1 MSLSRKLGFVSLVL
15 CLSACSPGYVM
26 RAAYE
31 QSKILLARRPID
43 QVVQDAETVD
53 EDRRKLELVLAARAF
68 SISIG
73 LDPKGSFTKY
83 ADIGKDTLAWVV
95 MGSKKDSFD
104 MYTWWFPIVGTVPYK
119 GFFSQDDAL
128 NQAKELQD
136 KGYETSVRGAEAF
149 STLGWFNDPLLSTT
163 LKNPPAR
170 IANTVIH
177 ESVHSTVWI
186 KDNVPFNES
195 LANFVASQATIEFFK
210 ARVRNTSSTLAKD
223 TGELVA
229 LAEREHRFTLE
240 YADLVTSLYKELGDL
255 YQRSDIT
262 AEQKIAMR
270 EGVFKAIVA
279 PFKKRYPGVRSLA
292 QLNNAEL
299 LQTTIYMTKL
309 RSFERLFN
317 RSSGSWERF
326 LGEIRAIS
334 RRVSEGDLEDP
345 FDGL

>member
-1 MSLSRKLGFVSLVL
+1 MSLSRKLGLVSLVL
-15 CLSACSPGYVM
+15 FLSACSPGYVM

-43 QVVQDAETVD
+43 QVVQDVATVD
-53 EDRRKLELVLAARAF
+53 EDRRKLELVLEARAF
-68 SISIG
+68 AVSIG

-95 MGSKKDSFD
+95 MGSRKDSFN

-119 GFFSQDDAL
+119 GFFSQEDAI
-128 NQAKELQD
+128 NQAKELEQQ
-136 KGYETSVRGAEAF
+136 GFETSVRGTEAF

-163 LKNPPAR
+163 LKNPPVR

-210 ARVRNTSSTLAKD
+210 ARARSDSSAEAEGR
-223 TGELVA
+223 GELVA

-262 AEQKIAMR
+262 TAQKIAMR
-270 EGVFKAIVA
+270 EGVFKAIVG
-279 PFKKRYPGVRSLA
+279 PFKERYPGIRSLA

-309 RSFERLFN
+309 RSFERLFS
-317 RSSGSWERF
+317 RFSGSWNGFFR
-326 LGEIRAIS
+326 EISTIS
-334 RRVSEGDLEDP
+334 KRVSDGELRDP
-345 FDGL
+345 FGGL

>member
-1 MSLSRKLGFVSLVL
+1 
-15 CLSACSPGYVM
+15 
-26 RAAYE
+26 
-31 QSKILLARRPID
+31 
-43 QVVQDAETVD
+43 
-53 EDRRKLELVLAARAF
+53 
-68 SISIG
+68 
-73 LDPKGSFTKY
+73 
-83 ADIGKDTLAWVV
+83 

-136 KGYETSVRGAEAF
+136 KGYETSVRGTEAF

-210 ARVRNTSSTLAKD
+210 ARVQNTSSTLAKD